1 MKHLLLAFLVALAAA
16 PASAELRLAPAFTD
30 HAVLQADRPLRV
42 FGTDEPGQ
50 RVTVRLAG
58 ETAGAEADADGRW
71 LVELPAMAAP
81 GPHRLVAEGSTT
93 VELADVLLGDVW
105 WCGGQ
110 SNMEWAARKTDEAD
124 ELIRAPADDGLR
136 LLRLPRRAADEP
148 AEDIDAAWTHAGE
161 AEAADF
167 SAVALG
173 FGRRLRAETGRPIG
187 LIQCAWGGSSIAAW
201 LPAETLAGL
210 PESVLNRERH
220 DDAVARQEAA
230 IEAWESGGREGKRP
244 VVPAASPQKGL
255 SLLYHGMIH
264 PLGVLSVR
272 GAIWYQGE
280 SDSGR
285 PDAYRVLFPRLL
297 ETLRGRFG
305 DDRLPLFAVQLPG
318 FRQPTWPAFRAAQR
332 ELAEDPALQPTGLAI
347 AIDTGDPDDVHP
359 TRKGPVAERLA
370 VPHSATRTAAAWWRR
385 GPRPRLRLWRRAAA
399 SASRSTTP
407 RGCGFELV
415 PASPEEASP
424 FELVLGD
431 GSVLPAEAEVA
442 EPASLV
448 LRPVGNAG
456 GAAPVAVRFGQSPF
470 PSRAIYNAA
479 GLPASPFELPIDR

>member
-16 PASAELRLAPAFTD
+16 PASAELRLAPAFTN

-58 ETAGAEADADGRW
+58 ETARAEADADGRW
-71 LVELPAMAAP
+71 LVELPAMAAA

-148 AEDIDAAWTHAGE
+148 AEAIDAAWTHAGE
-161 AEAADF
+161 AKAAEF

-210 PESVLNRERH
+210 PESVLNREQH

-244 VVPAASPQKGL
+244 VVPAASPQKGF

-332 ELAEDPALQPTGLAI
+332 ELAEDPALQPTGLAV
-347 AIDTGDPDDVHP
+347 AIDNGDPDDVHP
-359 TRKGPVAERLA
+359 TSKEAVSERLA
-370 VPHSATRTAAAWWRR
+370 LLALRDAYGRDTVASGPDPVSAIATAEGSVRIEFEHA
-385 GPRPRLRLWRRAAA
+385 GGGLRLA
-399 SASRSTTP
+399 P
-407 RGCGFELV
+407 V
-415 PASPEEASP
+415 PASPEEAP
-424 FELVLGD
+424 AFELVLED
-431 GSVLPAEAEVA
+431 GSVVAGEAE
-442 EPASLV
+442 PDGPGSLIV
-448 LRPVGNAG
+448 RPVGVVDAS
-456 GAAPVAVRFGQSPF
+456 VRAVRFGQSPF
-470 PSRAIYNAA
+470 PPVAIYNGAD
-479 GLPASPFELPIDR
+479 LPAAPFELPVER